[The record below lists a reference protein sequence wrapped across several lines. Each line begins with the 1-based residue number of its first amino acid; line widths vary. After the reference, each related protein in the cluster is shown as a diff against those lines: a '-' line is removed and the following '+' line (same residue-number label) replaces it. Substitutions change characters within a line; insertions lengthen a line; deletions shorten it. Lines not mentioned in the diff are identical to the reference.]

1 MFAFSSNKP
10 HLGNNSTFGA
20 PVVISLHSGDGP
32 KAAAASAHVT
42 AQGDQPGMATLQEM
56 LLAPDI
62 QPRVVADSEA
72 LVTDQVAELSGVTGA
87 AVKLAYNTV
96 RKFDANHIHGMIETI
111 LPNVAD
117 ALQPYWAQFS
127 AQYTPSSGDFGG
139 YLAAREEEVA
149 EALLAIT
156 DRRRDNSDRPTI
168 VKAYNTIRGR
178 ASKQVKA
185 ALPALGL
192 LIQKYA

>member
-1 MFAFSSNKP
+1 
-10 HLGNNSTFGA
+10 
-20 PVVISLHSGDGP
+20 
-32 KAAAASAHVT
+32 
-42 AQGDQPGMATLQEM
+42 MATLQEM

-87 AVKLAYNTV
+87 AIKLAYNTV
-96 RKFDANHIHGMIETI
+96 RRFDANHIHGMIETI

-117 ALQPYWAQFS
+117 ALQPYWARFS
-127 AQYTPSSGDFGG
+127 AEPAPSSVNFGE

-156 DRRRDNSDRPTI
+156 DRRRDNSVRPTI

-192 LIQKYA
+192 LIHKYA

>member
-1 MFAFSSNKP
+1 
-10 HLGNNSTFGA
+10 
-20 PVVISLHSGDGP
+20 
-32 KAAAASAHVT
+32 
-42 AQGDQPGMATLQEM
+42 MATLQEM

-62 QPRVVADSEA
+62 QPRVVADCEE
-72 LVTDQVAELSGVTGA
+72 LVTNQVAELSGVTGA
-87 AVKLAYNTV
+87 AIKLAYNTV
-96 RKFDANHIHGMIETI
+96 RKFDSSHINGMIQSI

-127 AQYTPSSGDFGG
+127 AEYTPSSGDFGG
-139 YLAAREEEVA
+139 FLAARDEEVS

-156 DRRRDNSDRPTI
+156 DRRRDNSGRPAI
-168 VKAYNTIRGR
+168 VKAYNAIRAR
-178 ASKQVKA
+178 AGKQVKA

>member
-1 MFAFSSNKP
+1 
-10 HLGNNSTFGA
+10 
-20 PVVISLHSGDGP
+20 
-32 KAAAASAHVT
+32 
-42 AQGDQPGMATLQEM
+42 MATLQEM
-56 LLAPDI
+56 LLAPAI
-62 QPRVVADSEA
+62 RPTVVADCED

-87 AVKLAYNTV
+87 AMKLAYNTV

-127 AQYTPSSGDFGG
+127 EEFTPSSGDFGG
-139 YLAAREEEVA
+139 FLAAREDEVA

-156 DRRRDNSDRPTI
+156 DRRRDNSVRPTI

>member
-1 MFAFSSNKP
+1 
-10 HLGNNSTFGA
+10 
-20 PVVISLHSGDGP
+20 
-32 KAAAASAHVT
+32 
-42 AQGDQPGMATLQEM
+42 MATLQEM

-62 QPRVVADSEA
+62 QPLVVEDSEA
-72 LVTDQVAELSGVTGA
+72 LVTDQVADLCGVTGA
-87 AVKLAYNTV
+87 AIKLAYNTV

-127 AQYTPSSGDFGG
+127 AEFTPSSGDFGG
-139 YLAAREEEVA
+139 YLAAREDEVA

-156 DRRRDNSDRPTI
+156 DRRRDNSVRPTI

>member
-1 MFAFSSNKP
+1 
-10 HLGNNSTFGA
+10 
-20 PVVISLHSGDGP
+20 
-32 KAAAASAHVT
+32 
-42 AQGDQPGMATLQEM
+42 MATLQEM
-56 LLAPDI
+56 LLAPEI

-87 AVKLAYNTV
+87 AIKLAYNTV

-111 LPNVAD
+111 LPSVAD

-127 AQYTPSSGDFGG
+127 AEFTPSSGDFGG
-139 YLAAREEEVA
+139 YLAAREDEVA

-156 DRRRDNSDRPTI
+156 DRRRDNSVRPTI
-168 VKAYNTIRGR
+168 VKAYNTIRPR

-185 ALPALGL
+185 ALPGLGL

>member
-1 MFAFSSNKP
+1 
-10 HLGNNSTFGA
+10 
-20 PVVISLHSGDGP
+20 
-32 KAAAASAHVT
+32 
-42 AQGDQPGMATLQEM
+42 MATLQEM
-56 LLAPDI
+56 LLAPNI
-62 QPRVVADSEA
+62 QPTVVADCEE
-72 LVTDQVAELSGVTGA
+72 LVTSQVRDMSGVTGA

-96 RKFDANHIHGMIETI
+96 RKVDSNHIHAMIETI

-117 ALQPYWAQFS
+117 ALAPYWAQFS
-127 AQYTPSSGDFGG
+127 AEYTPSSGDFGG

-156 DRRRDNSDRPTI
+156 DRRRDSSVRPVI

-178 ASKQVKA
+178 AIKQVKA
-185 ALPALGL
+185 ALPALGR

>member
-1 MFAFSSNKP
+1 
-10 HLGNNSTFGA
+10 
-20 PVVISLHSGDGP
+20 
-32 KAAAASAHVT
+32 
-42 AQGDQPGMATLQEM
+42 MATLQEM

-87 AVKLAYNTV
+87 AIKLAYNTV
-96 RKFDANHIHGMIETI
+96 RKFDANHIRGMIETI
-111 LPNVAD
+111 LPNVAN

-127 AQYTPSSGDFGG
+127 AEFTPSSGNFGE

-156 DRRRDNSDRPTI
+156 DRRRDNSVRPTI

>member
-1 MFAFSSNKP
+1 
-10 HLGNNSTFGA
+10 
-20 PVVISLHSGDGP
+20 
-32 KAAAASAHVT
+32 
-42 AQGDQPGMATLQEM
+42 MATLQEM
-56 LLAPDI
+56 LLAPDT

-87 AVKLAYNTV
+87 AIKLAYNTV
-96 RKFDANHIHGMIETI
+96 RRFDANHIHGMIETI
-111 LPNVAD
+111 LPSVAD

-139 YLAAREEEVA
+139 FLAAREDEVA

-156 DRRRDNSDRPTI
+156 DRRRDNSVRPTI

>member
-1 MFAFSSNKP
+1 
-10 HLGNNSTFGA
+10 
-20 PVVISLHSGDGP
+20 
-32 KAAAASAHVT
+32 
-42 AQGDQPGMATLQEM
+42 MATLQEM
-56 LLAPDI
+56 LLAPAI
-62 QPRVVADSEA
+62 RPTVVADCED

-87 AVKLAYNTV
+87 AMKLAYNTV

-127 AQYTPSSGDFGG
+127 EEFTPSSGDFGG
-139 YLAAREEEVA
+139 YLAAREEDVA

-156 DRRRDNSDRPTI
+156 DRRRDNSVRPTI

-178 ASKQVKA
+178 ASKQVEA

>member
-1 MFAFSSNKP
+1 
-10 HLGNNSTFGA
+10 
-20 PVVISLHSGDGP
+20 
-32 KAAAASAHVT
+32 
-42 AQGDQPGMATLQEM
+42 MATLHEM

-62 QPRVVADSEA
+62 QPRVVADCEE
-72 LVTDQVAELSGVTGA
+72 LVTNEVAEMSGVTGA

-96 RKFDANHIHGMIETI
+96 RKVDAGHIHGMIETI
-111 LPNVAD
+111 LPNAAD
-117 ALQPYWAQFS
+117 ALQPYWEGFTAEF
-127 AQYTPSSGDFGG
+127 TPSSGDFGG
-139 YLAAREEEVA
+139 FLAAREDEVA

-156 DRRRDNSDRPTI
+156 DRRRDNSVRPTI

>member
-1 MFAFSSNKP
+1 
-10 HLGNNSTFGA
+10 
-20 PVVISLHSGDGP
+20 
-32 KAAAASAHVT
+32 
-42 AQGDQPGMATLQEM
+42 MATLQEM

-72 LVTDQVAELSGVTGA
+72 LVTDQVGELSGVTGA
-87 AVKLAYNTV
+87 AIKLAYNTV

-111 LPNVAD
+111 LPNVAN

-127 AQYTPSSGDFGG
+127 AEFTPSSGNFGE

-156 DRRRDNSDRPTI
+156 DRRRDNSVRPTI

>member
-1 MFAFSSNKP
+1 
-10 HLGNNSTFGA
+10 
-20 PVVISLHSGDGP
+20 
-32 KAAAASAHVT
+32 
-42 AQGDQPGMATLQEM
+42 MATLQEM

-87 AVKLAYNTV
+87 AIKLAYNTV

-111 LPNVAD
+111 LPNVAN

-127 AQYTPSSGDFGG
+127 AESTPSSVNFGE

-156 DRRRDNSDRPTI
+156 DRRRDNSVRPTI

>member
-1 MFAFSSNKP
+1 
-10 HLGNNSTFGA
+10 
-20 PVVISLHSGDGP
+20 
-32 KAAAASAHVT
+32 
-42 AQGDQPGMATLQEM
+42 MATLQEM
-56 LLAPDI
+56 LLAPEI

-87 AVKLAYNTV
+87 AIKLAYTTV

-139 YLAAREEEVA
+139 FLAAREDEVA

-156 DRRRDNSDRPTI
+156 DRRRDNSVRPTI

>member
-1 MFAFSSNKP
+1 
-10 HLGNNSTFGA
+10 
-20 PVVISLHSGDGP
+20 
-32 KAAAASAHVT
+32 
-42 AQGDQPGMATLQEM
+42 MATLQEM

-62 QPRVVADSEA
+62 QPTVVADCEE
-72 LVTDQVAELSGVTGA
+72 LVTDQVADMSGVTGA

-96 RKFDANHIHGMIETI
+96 RKVDADHIHAMIVTI

-139 YLAAREEEVA
+139 YLAARDEEVA

-156 DRRRDNSDRPTI
+156 DRRRDNSNRPVI

-178 ASKQVKA
+178 AIKQVKA

>member
-1 MFAFSSNKP
+1 
-10 HLGNNSTFGA
+10 
-20 PVVISLHSGDGP
+20 
-32 KAAAASAHVT
+32 
-42 AQGDQPGMATLQEM
+42 MATLQEM
-56 LLAPDI
+56 LLAPGI
-62 QPRVVADSEA
+62 RLTVVADCED
-72 LVTDQVAELSGVTGA
+72 LVTNQVAELSGVTGA
-87 AVKLAYNTV
+87 AIKLAYNTV

-127 AQYTPSSGDFGG
+127 AEFTPSSGDFGG
-139 YLAAREEEVA
+139 YLTAREDEVA

-156 DRRRDNSDRPTI
+156 DRRRDNSVRPTI

>member
-1 MFAFSSNKP
+1 
-10 HLGNNSTFGA
+10 
-20 PVVISLHSGDGP
+20 
-32 KAAAASAHVT
+32 
-42 AQGDQPGMATLQEM
+42 MATLQEM

-87 AVKLAYNTV
+87 AIKLAYNAV

-127 AQYTPSSGDFGG
+127 AEFTPSSGNFGE

-156 DRRRDNSDRPTI
+156 DRRRDNSVRPTI

>member
-1 MFAFSSNKP
+1 
-10 HLGNNSTFGA
+10 
-20 PVVISLHSGDGP
+20 
-32 KAAAASAHVT
+32 
-42 AQGDQPGMATLQEM
+42 MATLQEM
-56 LLAPDI
+56 LLAPEI

-87 AVKLAYNTV
+87 AIKLAYNTV
-96 RKFDANHIHGMIETI
+96 RRFDANHIHGMIETI

-117 ALQPYWAQFS
+117 ALQPYWAQFG
-127 AQYTPSSGDFGG
+127 AEFTPSSGDFGG
-139 YLAAREEEVA
+139 YLAARDEEVA

-156 DRRRDNSDRPTI
+156 DRRRDNSVRPSI